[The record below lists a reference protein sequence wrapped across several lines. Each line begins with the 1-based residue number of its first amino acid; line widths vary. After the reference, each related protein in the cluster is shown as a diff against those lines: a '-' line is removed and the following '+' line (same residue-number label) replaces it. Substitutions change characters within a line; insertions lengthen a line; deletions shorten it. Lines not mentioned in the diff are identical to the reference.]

1 MITRLGR
8 KPVRNKTR
16 FLKKILNRLLLC
28 GLASFIFGI
37 LKVLYN
43 EAKIRNVVSNY
54 KQQLSF

>member
-8 KPVRNKTR
+8 KPVRNETR
-16 FLKKILNRLLLC
+16 FKKKLLNRLLLC
-28 GLASFIFGI
+28 GLASFISGI

-43 EAKIRNVVSNY
+43 EARIRTIMSNY